1 MNKEELLT
9 LSKERE
15 NWQKSNLFQR
25 IVFDIETNG
34 LDPDVIHCLVI
45 KCIDCQR
52 VKTYTQEDMQIGLEY
67 LAGARQIIGHNII
80 AYDIP
85 SLQKVYPSFTVEPST
100 VVDTLVLS
108 RLIHADL
115 TNEDY
120 EQHFDSG
127 SFLPKSLMGSHSL
140 GAWGIRLNLHKGD
153 YDGGWDTFS
162 QEMLDYCV
170 QDVLV
175 NEALFAKLGGLEKY
189 NFYHASRSFAHKL
202 AFVCHKIGKFGW
214 YFNKPAAYKL
224 YGELAAVRSD
234 LEVEL
239 HDLFP
244 SWTISEEFI
253 PKANNSKLGYVKGEP
268 FTKVKEVQFNPNS
281 RRHIEFCLRKKYD
294 WTPKLLTAGGHAQ
307 IDESVLAELSYPE
320 AQKLADYFTIQ
331 KRIGQLA
338 EGKQAW
344 MNLATADSKLH
355 HNIIPQ
361 GTVTHR
367 AAHRSPNL
375 AQVPATRLPWGK
387 ECRQLFTVRDGYKLL
402 GADLSGLELRCL
414 AHYLDDQDYTKE
426 LLEGDI
432 HTANMKAA
440 GLKTRD
446 QAKRFIYAFLYG
458 AGAAKIGE
466 VADGGAKE
474 GKQLLDRFNEN
485 MPGIKRLRK
494 AVEEAAERG
503 YLFGLDG
510 RQIKIRAKHKALN
523 TLLQGAGATICGT
536 WLIKIQEELNNQQL
550 DANIC
555 AWVHDEVQIECR
567 EKDIEHV
574 GNIVRGS
581 AQAAGE
587 EWRCRIPIA
596 AEYTTGNSWADTH

>member
-1 MNKEELLT
+1 MNNVNLLEQN
-9 LSKERE
+9 KERE
-15 NWQKSNLFQR
+15 NWQQSNLFQR

-34 LDPDVIHCLVI
+34 LDPDVIHCMVI
-45 KCIDCQR
+45 KCLDSHRI
-52 VKTYTQEDMQIGLEY
+52 KKFTQENMQVGLDY
-67 LAGARQIIGHNII
+67 LSAARNIIGHNII

-85 SLQKVYPSFTVEPST
+85 SLQKVYPGFHVEPSAT
-100 VVDTLVLS
+100 VDTLVLS

-115 TNEDY
+115 MQEDY
-120 EQHFDSG
+120 EQRFS
-127 SFLPKSLMGSHSL
+127 SSLNLPKRLMGSHSL

-162 QEMLDYCV
+162 QEMLDYCE
-170 QDVLV
+170 QDVFV
-175 NEALFAKLGGLEKY
+175 NEALYAKFNGNEKH
-189 NFYHASRSFAHKL
+189 NFYNASRSFANKL
-202 AFVCHKIGKFGW
+202 AWVCNRVGKFGW
-214 YFNKPAAYKL
+214 YFDKPASYKL
-224 YGELAAVRSD
+224 YGELAYERSE
-234 LEVEL
+234 LEIEL
-239 HDLFP
+239 HSLFP
-244 SWTISEEFI
+244 NWNVEEIFI
-253 PKANNSKLGYVKGEP
+253 PKVNNSTLGYVKGEP
-268 FTKVKEVQFNPNS
+268 FIKVKEVQFNPNS
-281 RRHIEFCLRKKYD
+281 RRHIEHCLRSKYD
-294 WTPKLLTAGGHAQ
+294 WQPKLLTAGGHAQ
-307 IDESVLAELSYPE
+307 IDESVLDELPYPE
-320 AQKLADYFTIQ
+320 AKKLAEFFMLQ
-331 KRIGQLA
+331 KRLGQLA

-344 MNLATADSKLH
+344 INLVGADSKLH
-355 HNIIPQ
+355 HTIIPQ

-387 ECRQLFTVRDGYKLL
+387 KCRKLFTVRDGYRLL

-414 AHYLDDQDYTKE
+414 AHYLDDPEYTEE

-466 VADGGAKE
+466 VANGGAAE

-485 MPGIKRLRK
+485 MPGIRRLRK

-503 YLFGLDG
+503 FLYGLDG

-536 WLIKIQEELNNQQL
+536 WLIKIQEELDNQQL

-555 AWVHDEVQIECR
+555 AWVHDEVQIEVR

-574 GNIVRGS
+574 GNIVR
-581 AQAAGE
+581 ACAKAAGE
-587 EWRCRIPIA
+587 AWLIKIPIE
-596 AEYTTGNSWADTH
+596 AEYTSGKTWADTH